1 VTDRPAAYEPM
12 TLVQLAAYIAG
23 ADDESTRWRLI
34 AEFLEEYRHEAPDV
48 RPGLLEDE
56 PDATGDEQWDVFAAA
71 LAEHLALRDRRAAPA
86 WAQERSLDRFW
97 FPFNTPAAR
106 VDAVVHAPVAFRRRG
121 VFVAPQELEVA

>member
-1 VTDRPAAYEPM
+1 VTDRRAAYEPM

-23 ADDESTRWRLI
+23 ADDESMRWRLV
-34 AEFLEEYRHEAPDV
+34 AEFLEEYRHEAADE
-48 RPGLLEDE
+48 RPGLLKDE
-56 PDATGDEQWDVFAAA
+56 PDSTGNEQWDVFVAA
-71 LAEHLALRDRRAAPA
+71 LAEHLALRDQRAAPA
-86 WAQERSLDRFW
+86 WAQGRSLDRFW